1 MTSPEIL
8 DFFSD
13 DPARESYLEKDFSS
27 PESKQFDSGVSN
39 TKRNFEKERRIN
51 SNMSDDFSSDDKVVW
66 VTAIFVFFGIMV
78 FLLGYWLGKTSV
90 KDLFTKEKALLAE
103 KEEKLNQQKVE
114 NLALSSA
121 TSTDVPVIVQKKV
134 ETSQIE
140 APKTEITEENPPVK
154 TSKVSLVSQGANS
167 SSKVVSFK
175 EKEVKKDVKEIKNE
189 TVLKKEEKKVE
200 IQQPQEEF
208 VIQVSAHTSM
218 EKARA
223 IEEAMRKLGFNSYL
237 VEATVGGVTYY
248 RVRVGKF
255 FSKKDAEAAL
265 AKIKASQYGKDG
277 FLINLK

>member
-51 SNMSDDFSSDDKVVW
+51 SNMNDDFSSDDKVVW

-167 SSKVVSFK
+167 LSKVVSFK

>member
-27 PESKQFDSGVSN
+27 PESKQLDSGVSN

-51 SNMSDDFSSDDKVVW
+51 SNMNDDFSSDDKVVW

-90 KDLFTKEKALLAE
+90 KDLFTKEKAFLAE

-140 APKTEITEENPPVK
+140 APQTEITEENPPVK

-175 EKEVKKDVKEIKNE
+175 EKDVKKDVKEVKNE

-200 IQQPQEEF
+200 MQQPQEEF

-255 FSKKDAEAAL
+255 FSKKEAEAAL

>member
-13 DPARESYLEKDFSS
+13 DPAKESYLEKDFSS

-51 SNMSDDFSSDDKVVW
+51 SNMNDDFSSDDKVVW

-175 EKEVKKDVKEIKNE
+175 GNEVKKDVKEIKNE

-255 FSKKDAEAAL
+255 FSKKEAEAAL

>member
-27 PESKQFDSGVSN
+27 PESKQLDSGVSN

-51 SNMSDDFSSDDKVVW
+51 SNMNDDFSSDDKVVW

-90 KDLFTKEKALLAE
+90 KDLFTREKALLAE

-140 APKTEITEENPPVK
+140 APQTEITEENPPVK
-154 TSKVSLVSQGANS
+154 NSKVSLVSQGANS
-167 SSKVVSFK
+167 SSKVISFK
-175 EKEVKKDVKEIKNE
+175 EKEVKKDLKEVKNE

>member
-27 PESKQFDSGVSN
+27 PENKQFDSGVSN

-51 SNMSDDFSSDDKVVW
+51 SNMNDDFSSDDKVVW

-140 APKTEITEENPPVK
+140 APQTEITEENPPVK

-167 SSKVVSFK
+167 SSKVISFK
-175 EKEVKKDVKEIKNE
+175 EKEVKKDVKEVKNE

>member
-51 SNMSDDFSSDDKVVW
+51 SNMNDDFSSDDKVVW

-167 SSKVVSFK
+167 SSKVISFK